1 MNTTIIPIIA
11 KTDDGML
18 RVSSEQIAEGAGV
31 EHRAVLQ
38 LASTHAGSLERF
50 GQVAFEMRPGYN
62 NAQIR
67 VALLNEQQATLL
79 MTFMRN
85 TEQVIAFKVALVDAF
100 YRMAQSLSPEVPR
113 SFADALRLAAAQAEA
128 LEQKNQ
134 VIALLEPKAASWDS
148 IVSSEGSWSYNDAAK
163 VLHESG
169 QIEIGEKR
177 LVAWMVQEGFLYRDN
192 KKRPHVYQT
201 FVDRG
206 WFVVKARTYKDYITG
221 EEMVSS
227 APQVRITGKGL
238 DVIRTRLLAKKE
250 VSA

>member
-1 MNTTIIPIIA
+1 MNNSIIPIIA
-11 KTDDGML
+11 RTDDGEL
-18 RVSSEQIAEGAGV
+18 RISSEQIAEGAGTQ
-31 EHRAVLQ
+31 HKNVLE
-38 LASTHAGSLERF
+38 LLENNAYDFLEF
-50 GQVAFEMRPGYN
+50 GTFAFETRKSAGRPT
-62 NAQIR
+62 R
-67 VALLNEQQATLL
+67 LALLNEQQALLL
-79 MTFMRN
+79 MTYQRN
-85 TEQVIAFKVALVDAF
+85 TEQVRAFKIALIKAF
-100 YRMAQSLSPEVPR
+100 AAMAAGINPRVPQTY
-113 SFADALRLAAAQAEA
+113 AEALREHANAVEA

-177 LVAWMVQEGFLYRDN
+177 LVAWMVDAGFLYRDK